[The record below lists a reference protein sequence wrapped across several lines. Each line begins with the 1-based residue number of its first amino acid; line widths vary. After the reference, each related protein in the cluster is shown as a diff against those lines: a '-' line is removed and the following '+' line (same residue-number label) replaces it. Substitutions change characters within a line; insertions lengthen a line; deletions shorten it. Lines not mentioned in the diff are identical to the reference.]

1 MNSVLLQNF
10 RETGYKYVTKI
21 IPFKGICKASRTGLP
36 VGQYGQDI
44 PFQLTVYFD
53 IKQTTISIY
62 IAHLTSQH
70 TFVLNSQD
78 DPIHFTTH

>member
-1 MNSVLLQNF
+1 M
-10 RETGYKYVTKI
+10 TKTT

-36 VGQYGQDI
+36 IGQYGQDI
-44 PFQLTVYFD
+44 PFQLTVYSD

-78 DPIHFTTH
+78 GPIHFTTH